1 MDDRE
6 RLRLKLTHQVA
17 RMLQNRS
24 LRTVLPPLRN
34 GASTFVVGLPDDT
47 MLDIS
52 ERVMLLGGCAHLVV
66 LTELENCAR
75 VKVFLVE
82 ESVKD
87 LRDLDDERECVVN
100 GDTSLEMFM
109 AAIEV
114 GDQLVFHVYES
125 ETIVRFINDSV
136 QPPVPA

>member
-1 MDDRE
+1 
-6 RLRLKLTHQVA
+6 
-17 RMLQNRS
+17 MLQNRS